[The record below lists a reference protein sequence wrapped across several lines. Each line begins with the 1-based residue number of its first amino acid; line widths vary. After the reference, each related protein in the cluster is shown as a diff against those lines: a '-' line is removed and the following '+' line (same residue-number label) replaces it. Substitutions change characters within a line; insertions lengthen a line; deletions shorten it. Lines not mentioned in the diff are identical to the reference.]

1 LLPIIGH
8 NSGNQHTTIISFTLY
23 YEEFFNRIGQNPPFA
38 SLIDCSERH
47 HGTSSVM
54 FGCLPFSSFAGAIRF
69 PVFDDVENTE
79 KIANE
84 NWTLLVFP
92 NESSVIE
99 PAGVTRRNVLVLGPV
114 EWLQAQIG
122 KHY

>member
-1 LLPIIGH
+1 
-8 NSGNQHTTIISFTLY
+8 
-23 YEEFFNRIGQNPPFA
+23 
-38 SLIDCSERH
+38 
-47 HGTSSVM
+47 M